1 MPLVADPKNIRLGI
15 AGKVD
20 ENDHPFSWSA
30 IINGYNA
37 DAMREFAHPMISN
50 YLAARTPAEFGID
63 GVRLTHVWC
72 DDRTDAQRIAKASR
86 IESIVDRAEQLIG
99 KVDAVLIPTDR
110 GDEHVCRA
118 KPFVDAK
125 IPVFIDK
132 PLCDDVE
139 DLRTFES
146 WIGAGKPI
154 LSCSAMRFAVE
165 YETIRR
171 QFSEIGEKRL
181 ITVVMAKSWR
191 RYGIHALEAI
201 YPFLPPL
208 GWKSV
213 ANCGTDHGEVVRY
226 QHASGVIAVVMVGE
240 DWFGGFGS
248 MNVYGTKS
256 NLCAKFSDSFTAFKR
271 QLSAFV
277 DYLRSGTPPW
287 DFAETR
293 ELMQMLIAAEI
304 SRSRGGASVALP
316 LE

>member
-1 MPLVADPKNIRLGI
+1 MPLVADPNNIRLGI

-30 IINGYNA
+30 LLNGYNA

-50 YLAARTPAEFGID
+50 YLAARTPAEFGIE
-63 GVRLTHVWC
+63 GVRVTHVWC
-72 DDRTDAQRIAKASR
+72 DDRADAKRIAKASR
-86 IESIVDRAEQLIG
+86 IENVVDRAEQLIG

-110 GDEHVCRA
+110 GEEHVSRA
-118 KPFVDAK
+118 KLFVDAK

-132 PLCDDVE
+132 PLCDNIE
-139 DLRTFES
+139 DLRTFEN
-146 WIGAGKPI
+146 WIATGKPI

-165 YETIRR
+165 YDAIRK

-181 ITVVMAKSWR
+181 ITIAMAKSWR

-201 YPFLPPL
+201 YPFLPPS
-208 GWKSV
+208 GWKSA
-213 ANCGTDHGEVVRY
+213 ANCGTDRGEVVRY
-226 QHASGVIAVVMVGE
+226 EHAGGVIAVVMVGD
-240 DWFGGFGS
+240 DWFGGFGA

-256 NLCAKFSDSFTAFKR
+256 SLSAKFSDSFTAFKR

-304 SRSRGGASVALP
+304 SRSRGGVSVSLP